1 MYGQKWQSAKHFSC
15 SSCKWLYA
23 GATVVG
29 LSAGMMLTGVV
40 ASANSTAPGDSEI
53 TPQMQVTSA
62 TQATSTTSSM
72 PATPAS
78 SSEDKQV
85 GAGDQQSGENASD
98 QPAKGE
104 VQDKE
109 SSLSK
114 GADLSK
120 ETDKPSQ
127 PVQPDDQSGKLSTS
141 VSNFRSRMAPEVT
154 DEAPTTTSVPTAPVA
169 TPTTQRE
176 LAYQLNDAGS
186 GYILTGYA
194 DAGTAATS
202 TATTLVIPDFYQGK
216 PVTVVGTNAFKGVGL
231 TDVTFGKNLQW
242 IEAGAFENNLLKSI
256 KLPDGV
262 WSVGESAFAH
272 NQLTTVDLNQ
282 VSAINAYAF
291 SDNDITSLTIPE
303 NVTGI
308 ADYAFQNNGMT
319 KLVLN
324 QKVVSIGSGA
334 FQNNQIQG
342 QLVLPDT
349 LTQLGVQAFENNRL
363 TGVTLDSGLTMLN
376 TGVFAN
382 NQLTGKLV
390 LPATITSV
398 GDEAFT
404 NNQLTDVQLNDN
416 LTSIGT
422 AAFAH
427 NLIEKSLTLPSK
439 LINLGDEAFWDN
451 RLTGV
456 TLNDQLTGIG
466 SKTFADNQLKGT
478 LNLPANILNVGTQ
491 AFANNQLTGLTGGVN
506 LRTIEK
512 EAFLD
517 NALTGSFTL
526 SDQLKSIG
534 ESAFANNHLT
544 QILGGAG
551 LTTIEVNAFVNNE
564 LSGVLNLSNVLKSI
578 GESAFANNHLTGLT
592 GGASLDTINDKAFAN
607 NQLQGTLTLAD
618 TLHDVGESAFAYNDL
633 TKLDLGDAVNSLAD
647 YSFAYNNLKEI
658 NASGKINTIGD
669 YAFAGQRDL
678 DNVKVDALVTNNGQT
693 NTAVYHVREA
703 IMKRLGLS
711 NLDLAG
717 LSFTDTDTQQMLDYD
732 AATDTLTLPV
742 GFIGGMI
749 TVSLSTDSTD
759 TGRYGVKNLT
769 LVLNRYVIADV
780 DIPSNL
786 KDEGM
791 GEWLVEIHADKV
803 KDAAGYVGNI
813 ISVKVPVLEGWTANK
828 ASIKATVNPDGTIT
842 PNEAVIYT
850 SKDDTKGE
858 PTTPTG
864 GDTGHTGDDSGTPT
878 IPTDGTQTSDTDT
891 TPVDPDETPTDGD
904 ATDKP
909 TVQVPIVIDDHE
921 AAKITPVLYVP
932 GWQHHQKGR
941 PIDTE
946 WLGQRAPQQWR
957 ASVKLTGSYRKNSAA
972 ASEPMVAS
980 VRTAT
985 VSPTTQPA
993 RQSTNTDKQVTLPQT
1008 SEQTGWWQA
1017 LGVAVLSV
1025 LSWLGLAK
1033 HKRES

>member
-1 MYGQKWQSAKHFSC
+1 MYEQKWHVAKHFGY

-23 GATVVG
+23 GATMVG
-29 LSAGMMLTGVV
+29 LSAGMMLTGIV
-40 ASANSTAPGDSEI
+40 ASANSAPAGDSES
-53 TPQMQVTSA
+53 TPQTQVASANQAASA
-62 TQATSTTSSM
+62 T

-78 SSEDKQV
+78 SSEDKRA
-85 GAGDQQSGENASD
+85 GADNQQSDENNTD
-98 QPAKGE
+98 QLVNGE
-104 VQDKE
+104 VPDKD

-114 GADLSK
+114 GSDLSK
-120 ETDKPSQ
+120 ETDQPTDPAKPGT
-127 PVQPDDQSGKLSTS
+127 QSGKLPS
-141 VSNFRSRMAPEVT
+141 SNFRSRIAAPAATKETPADMAVT
-154 DEAPTTTSVPTAPVA
+154 AAPVVTA
-169 TPTTQRE
+169 TVQPQ

-186 GYILTGYA
+186 GYILTGYTDKA
-194 DAGTAATS
+194 TAAAS
-202 TATTLVIPDFYQGK
+202 TATSLVIPDFYQGK
-216 PVTVVGTNAFKGVGL
+216 PVTVVGTNAFKGAGL
-231 TDVTFGKNLQW
+231 TAVTFGKNLQW

-291 SDNDITSLTIPE
+291 SDNAITSLTIPD

-308 ADYAFQNNGMT
+308 AAYAFQNNAMT
-319 KLVLN
+319 KLALN

-349 LTQLGVQAFENNRL
+349 LTLLGVQAFENNQL

-382 NQLTGKLV
+382 NQLTGTLV

-398 GDEAFT
+398 GDQAFT

-451 RLTGV
+451 RLTGI

-478 LNLPANILNVGTQ
+478 LNLPANILNIGTQ
-491 AFANNQLTGLTGGVN
+491 AFANNHLTGLTGGAN
-506 LRTIEK
+506 LQTIEK

-517 NALTGSFTL
+517 NDLTGSFTL

-534 ESAFANNHLT
+534 ESAFANNQLT

-578 GESAFANNHLTGLT
+578 GKSAFANNQLTGLT
-592 GGASLDTINDKAFAN
+592 GGASLDTINDQAFAN

-618 TLHDVGESAFAYNDL
+618 TLHDVGEYAFAHNDL

-678 DNVKVDALVTNNGQT
+678 DDVKVDALVTNNGQT

-717 LSFTDTDTQQMLDYD
+717 LSFTDTDTQQMLNYD

-742 GFIGGMI
+742 GFIGGTI

-813 ISVKVPVLEGWTANK
+813 ISVKVPVLEGWTVNK

-850 SKDDTKGE
+850 SKVATKGE

-878 IPTDGTQTSDTDT
+878 TPIDGGQTGDTGT
-891 TPVDPDETPTDGD
+891 TPVDSGETPNVGVVTDE
-904 ATDKP
+904 P
-909 TVQVPIVIDDHE
+909 TIQVPIVIDDHK

-932 GWQHHQKGR
+932 DWQHHQMGR

-946 WLGQRAPQQWR
+946 WLGQRVPQQWR
-957 ASVKLTGSYRKNSAA
+957 ASVKPIGTYPKNSVAA
-972 ASEPMVAS
+972 FKPMMAPAPTETIS
-980 VRTAT
+980 T
-985 VSPTTQPA
+985 TTQPA
-993 RQSTNTDKQVTLPQT
+993 RQAATISKQVTLPQT
-1008 SEQTGWWQA
+1008 SEQLGWWQA
-1017 LGVAVLSV
+1017 LGVALLST
-1025 LSWLGLAK
+1025 LSWLGLTKRK
-1033 HKRES
+1033 HES

>member
-1 MYGQKWQSAKHFSC
+1 MYEQKWRSTKHFSY

-23 GATVVG
+23 GATMVG
-29 LSAGMMLTGVV
+29 LSAGMMLTGIV
-40 ASANSTAPGDSEI
+40 ASANSAAPGDSES
-53 TPQMQVTSA
+53 TPQTQVTSA
-62 TQATSTTSSM
+62 NQAASAT

-78 SSEDKQV
+78 SSENKQA
-85 GAGDQQSGENASD
+85 GAGNQQSGENNTD
-98 QPAKGE
+98 QPVNGE
-104 VQDKE
+104 VPDKD

-114 GADLSK
+114 GSDLSK
-120 ETDKPSQ
+120 ETDQPTN
-127 PVQPDDQSGKLSTS
+127 PVQPENQSGKLPS
-141 VSNFRSRMAPEVT
+141 SNFRSRMAAPEAT
-154 DEAPTTTSVPTAPVA
+154 KEAPLDTAVTAAPAVTPT
-169 TPTTQRE
+169 TPTTQSE

-186 GYILTGYA
+186 GYILTGYK
-194 DAGTAATS
+194 DAATAAAS
-202 TATTLVIPDFYQGK
+202 TAASLVIPDFYQGK
-216 PVTVVGTNAFKGVGL
+216 PVTVVGTNAFNGAGL
-231 TDVTFGKNLQW
+231 TAVTFGKNLQW

-291 SDNDITSLTIPE
+291 SDNAITSLTIPE

-308 ADYAFQNNGMT
+308 ADYAFQNNAIT
-319 KLVLN
+319 KLALN

-342 QLVLPDT
+342 QLVLPDALT
-349 LTQLGVQAFENNRL
+349 LLGVQAFENNQL

-382 NQLTGKLV
+382 NQLTGTLV

-398 GDEAFT
+398 GDQAFT

-451 RLTGV
+451 RLTEV

-478 LNLPANILNVGTQ
+478 LNLPANILNIGTQ
-491 AFANNQLTGLTGGVN
+491 AFANNQLTGLTGGVS

-517 NALTGSFTL
+517 NNLTGSFTL
-526 SDQLKSIG
+526 SDQLTSIG

-551 LTTIEVNAFVNNE
+551 LMTIEVNAFVNNE

-578 GESAFANNHLTGLT
+578 GKSAFANNQLTGLT
-592 GGASLDTINDKAFAN
+592 GGASLDTINDQAFAN

-618 TLHDVGESAFAYNDL
+618 TLHDVGEYAFAYNDL

-678 DNVKVDALVTNNGQT
+678 DDVKVYALVTNNGQT

-717 LSFTDTDTQQMLDYD
+717 LNFTDTDTQQMLNYD
-732 AATDTLTLPV
+732 AATDTLTLPA
-742 GFIGGMI
+742 GFIDGTF

-803 KDAAGYVGNI
+803 KAAGFVGKI
-813 ISVKVPVLEGWTANK
+813 VQVTVPVIDGWTVNK
-828 ASIKATVNPDGTIT
+828 STIEATVNPDGTIT
-842 PNEAVIYT
+842 PNEGVIYT

-858 PTTPTG
+858 PTTPPG
-864 GDTGHTGDDSGTPT
+864 GDTGHTGDHSGTPT
-878 IPTDGTQTSDTDT
+878 TPIDGDQTGDTGT
-891 TPVDPDETPTDGD
+891 TPVDPSGTPNAGDITDE
-904 ATDKP
+904 P
-909 TVQVPIVIDDHE
+909 TVQVPIVIDDHK

-932 GWQHHQKGR
+932 DWQHHQKGR

-946 WLGQRAPQQWR
+946 WLGQRVPQQWR
-957 ASVKLTGSYRKNSAA
+957 ASVKPTGRYPKNGVAA
-972 ASEPMVAS
+972 VKPMVAS
-980 VRTAT
+980 VPTGT
-985 VSPTTQPA
+985 VSTTVSST
-993 RQSTNTDKQVTLPQT
+993 RQAASTSKQVTLPQT
-1008 SEQTGWWQA
+1008 SEQIGWWQA
-1017 LGVAVLSV
+1017 LGVTLLSI
-1025 LSWLGLAK
+1025 LGWLGLAK
-1033 HKRES
+1033 RKHES